1 MDGSVSNRW
10 VREKGFT
17 LLELICVLVLL
28 GIVAVLSTRMFS
40 NVIRGYTLARNSDA
54 AVQKAQNAMQRLT
67 IDFTYLDT
75 SLSSGTSSAIT
86 YNTTL
91 NNAVQVMVFQ
101 SGNQIVYKYGGTNY
115 VLTDGVKAS
124 TLVFNYYTT
133 YNSGALT
140 SFNNTV
146 NTPNLIG
153 FSYTMVGDDASQNLS
168 QTYSTRVYVNKVRY

>member
-1 MDGSVSNRW
+1 
-10 VREKGFT
+10 
-17 LLELICVLVLL
+17 
-28 GIVAVLSTRMFS
+28 
-40 NVIRGYTLARNSDA
+40 
-54 AVQKAQNAMQRLT
+54 
-67 IDFTYLDT
+67 
-75 SLSSGTSSAIT
+75 
-86 YNTTL
+86 
-91 NNAVQVMVFQ
+91 MVFQ

-153 FSYTMVGDDASQNLS
+153 FSYTMVGDDASPNLS